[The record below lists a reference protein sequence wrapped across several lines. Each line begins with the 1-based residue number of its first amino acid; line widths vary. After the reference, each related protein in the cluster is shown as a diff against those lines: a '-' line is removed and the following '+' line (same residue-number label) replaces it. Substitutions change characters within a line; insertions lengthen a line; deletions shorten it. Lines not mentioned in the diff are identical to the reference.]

1 MLGDD
6 QTIVFNH
13 IISNEGNG
21 YDSANG
27 IFTAKVSGV
36 YVFYVQIRGVQNYAC
51 LVDIVNHGTTLTS
64 TWVSDY
70 GADSSMVV
78 YRLNAGDQIWIRNT
92 HNLNDRCKIDD
103 YSSFSGFLL
112 YQQYELNA
120 LEFQYF

>member
-21 YDSANG
+21 YDSANS

-36 YVFYVQIRGVQNYAC
+36 YFFYVQIRGVQNYAC

-70 GADSSMVV
+70 GADSSMEV

-92 HNLNDRCKIDD
+92 HDNLNDRCKIDD

-112 YQQYELNA
+112 YQ
-120 LEFQYF
+120 